1 MESEKFCGKLK
12 TIRLDS
18 ELSLFC
24 MPDAGTEVRQHL
36 TITRDGW
43 GYLTRF
49 IFGPATDDIGAWRD
63 EDKRRS
69 RFQINPENAEQIM
82 KAFETTFSNPG
93 DEIIMA
99 CDAGCWNLELKNEEG
114 KKFRWSGSL
123 LDDSFPGANELSDL
137 VREETGIEDLFV
149 FDGCPDRIEELEFW
163 YHQKTAIHPEGS
175 DDMPVFMEFNE
186 SLTIDRKTETLRH
199 VHGLSPE
206 CQVTNIYHISG
217 GIPNLLDELE
227 GLNLTDREGNPPD
240 AVDNPDDVREY
251 SLKIR
256 WRSGQVD
263 ELDGTYDKL
272 SLPEDF
278 PELVEKVRDFISFY
292 GLGEFFDEDAYS
304 RKKRRESELI
314 FCKVIFQDAEKEYT
328 YLADEYIY
336 EKGDFAWA
344 PAGKDNEEKIVR
356 VTDVEYLQPEEAPF
370 PVEKTKKLI
379 RKLTP
384 EEYERYVE
392 EGEND

>member
-1 MESEKFCGKLK
+1 MESENFCGKLK
-12 TIRLDS
+12 TIRLVS
-18 ELSLFC
+18 ELSLYC
-24 MPDAGTEVRQHL
+24 MPEDGTEVRQQL
-36 TITRDGW
+36 TITRDGR

-49 IFGPATDDIGAWRD
+49 IFSPAIDDISAWRD

-123 LDDSFPGANELSDL
+123 LDDSFPGVNELSDL
-137 VREETGIEDLFV
+137 VREKTGIEDLFV
-149 FDGCPDRIEELEFW
+149 FDGCPDRIEE
-163 YHQKTAIHPEGS
+163 
-175 DDMPVFMEFNE
+175 
-186 SLTIDRKTETLRH
+186 
-199 VHGLSPE
+199 
-206 CQVTNIYHISG
+206 
-217 GIPNLLDELE
+217 
-227 GLNLTDREGNPPD
+227 
-240 AVDNPDDVREY
+240 
-251 SLKIR
+251 
-256 WRSGQVD
+256 
-263 ELDGTYDKL
+263 
-272 SLPEDF
+272 
-278 PELVEKVRDFISFY
+278 
-292 GLGEFFDEDAYS
+292 LGEFFDEDAYS

-328 YLADEYIY
+328 YLADEDIY

-356 VTDVEYLQPEEAPF
+356 VMDVEYLQPEEAPF

-392 EGEND
+392 EGKEPESFEYTHGKISIQVNIDHGKNRE